1 MKPIEIGGF
10 NFKVIYPYIFTER
23 YDLCAQIDRTYEE
36 MRIARKD
43 ENGSPF
49 CQHKLEESIIHEI
62 LHGIDFIYNN
72 DSLTEKQVECL
83 SMGLHQVLQKN
94 NIYEIFENL
103 KKEG

>member
-10 NFKVIYPYIFTER
+10 DFKVIYPYIFKER
-23 YDLCAQIDRTYEE
+23 SDLCAQMDKTDEE
-36 MRIARKD
+36 IRIARKD
-43 ENGSPF
+43 ESDSPY

-62 LHGIDFIYNN
+62 LHGIDYIYNN
-72 DSLTEKQVECL
+72 DSLTEKQIECL